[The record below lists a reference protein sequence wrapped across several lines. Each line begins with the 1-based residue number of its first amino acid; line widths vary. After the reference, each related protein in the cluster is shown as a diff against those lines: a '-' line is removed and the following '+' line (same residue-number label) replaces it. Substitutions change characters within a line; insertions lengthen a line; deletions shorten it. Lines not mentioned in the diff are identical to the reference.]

1 MGSVVHLTKFR
12 KLHIPDTSTRIELL
26 EGDKMQVTFV
36 GISRP
41 AIICHRSDL
50 PDWLLDRIDYMQERV
65 SPYASC
71 EFGSRFGDNVFYI
84 P

>member
-1 MGSVVHLTKFR
+1 MGSVVKLTRFR
-12 KLHIPDTSTRIELL
+12 KIHIPHTSTRVELL
-26 EGDKMQVTFV
+26 EGGSMKVTFI

-41 AIICHRSDL
+41 DIICERSDL
-50 PDWLLDRIDYMQERV
+50 PSWLLEIIDYMQERV

-71 EFGSRFGDNVFYI
+71 EFGSRFGDNVFYV